1 MGIWKI
7 ENTCTTIQYDTKRQG
22 MDEVRN
28 YLQYDTNATKNDT
41 NTTIR
46 LLTN

>member
-1 MGIWKI
+1 
-7 ENTCTTIQYDTKRQG
+7 

-28 YLQYDTNATKNDT
+28 YLQYDTNATKKDT

-46 LLTN
+46 LLTLQYNCLQIDKIND